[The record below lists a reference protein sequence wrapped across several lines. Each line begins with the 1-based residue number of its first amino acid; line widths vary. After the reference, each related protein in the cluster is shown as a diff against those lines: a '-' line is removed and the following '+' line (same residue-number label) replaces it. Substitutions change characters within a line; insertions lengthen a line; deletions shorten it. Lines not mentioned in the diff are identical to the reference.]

1 MNEPDILKPQSKYL
15 EVNRLRLH
23 YLEWDGPTDQTLL
36 LLHGFLGHAHVW
48 DALAARFSSEYRVIA
63 LDQRGHGES
72 QWSAEGA
79 YSLEDHF
86 ADIAQIVERLD
97 LEKLVLTGHSMG
109 GRNALF
115 FAACLPE
122 KVQGLVL
129 VDSRPAS
136 TLHSAAALRQLLT
149 VLPLQAGSLGEIVL
163 SIRKHYPHITPEICY
178 HLAMHGY
185 RKTRRDRYE
194 SKCDPQMS
202 LNCEKQGCCV
212 EEIWLFLKNV
222 ACPTLVVRGE
232 NSPFLSRDDARMMCK
247 LMPAAMWTEIP
258 GTTHLPEQENP
269 QDCNRVLTAFLNG
282 LHKGLSKNRT
292 DLPKRF

>member
-1 MNEPDILKPQSKYL
+1 MNESYILKPQSKYL

-23 YLEWDGPTDQTLL
+23 YLEWEGPTGQTLL
-36 LLHGFLGHAHVW
+36 LLHGFMGHAHIW
-48 DALAARFSSEYRVIA
+48 DALAEALSSEYRVIA

-86 ADIAQIVERLD
+86 ADIAQIVEQLD
-97 LEKLVLTGHSMG
+97 LEKLVLSGHSMG

-129 VDSRPAS
+129 IDSRPAS
-136 TLHSAAALRQLLT
+136 TPQSVHALRRLLK
-149 VLPLQAGSLGEIVL
+149 VLPLQADSLDEIVL
-163 SIRKHYPHITPEICY
+163 SISGHYPHISAESCY

-185 RKTRRDRYE
+185 RKTRQGKYE
-194 SKCDPQMS
+194 PKCDPQMS

-212 EEIWLFLKNV
+212 EEIWSFLENV
-222 ACPTLVVRGE
+222 TCPTLVVRGE
-232 NSPFLSRDDARMMCK
+232 NSPFLSRDDAKMMCER
-247 LMPAAMWTEIP
+247 MPAAMWAEIP
-258 GTTHLPEQENP
+258 RATHMPEHENP
-269 QDCNRVLTAFLNG
+269 VDCNRVLAGFLNR
-282 LHKGLSKNRT
+282 LH
-292 DLPKRF
+292 